1 MKTGSAPIVL
11 LLLPDASLSLIGS
24 LLFSGSPAAIL
35 RRVIPVV
42 VDAVKRQMF
51 CWPSAHVCQEV
62 FEGMPATA
70 DANAAASVILETFH
84 VGIAAPCMHRLPD
97 AVFRCCFAM
106 SGFAM
111 RHSCR
116 MFLLPT
122 SAGFRMSAYDVVRLG
137 FECTTTLAAKPPDR
151 ELSWQVNSDDF
162 ECDDFP
168 EALPGQIET
177 FHG

>member
-11 LLLPDASLSLIGS
+11 LLLPDAFPSVRD
-24 LLFSGSPAAIL
+24 LLFSRSPAAIFW
-35 RRVIPVV
+35 RVVAVV
-42 VDAVKRQMF
+42 VHAIKAEMLSRS
-51 CWPSAHVCQEV
+51 SAHVREEIGE
-62 FEGMPATA
+62 FAPALA
-70 DANAAASVILETFH
+70 DANATAAVILETFH

-122 SAGFRMSAYDVVRLG
+122 SAGFRMPAYDVVRLG
-137 FECTTTLAAKPPDR
+137 FECATTLAAKPPDR
-151 ELSWQVNSDDF
+151 ELSWQMNSYDF

-168 EALPGQIET
+168 EALPGQIEA